1 MPFNPNMW
9 QFMQM
14 LKQNPNPQQ
23 LVMQILEQQAGSS
36 PMYANILNLAKNGNT
51 AELEQIA
58 RNLCKEKGLDYD
70 KEFNSFKNGL
80 KR

>member
-14 LKQNPNPQQ
+14 LRQNPHPQQ
-23 LVMQILEQQAGSS
+23 LVMQILEQQASSS

-80 KR
+80 KH

>member
-1 MPFNPNMW
+1 MPFNVD
-9 QFMQM
+9 FMQLM
-14 LKQNPNPQQ
+14 QMVRQNPNPQQ
-23 LVMQILEQQAGSS
+23 FVMQILEQQASSS
-36 PMYANILNLAKNGNT
+36 PLYANILNLAKNGNT

-70 KEFNSFKNGL
+70 KEFNSFRNGL

>member
-1 MPFNPNMW
+1 MPFNSNMW
-9 QFMQM
+9 QLMQM
-14 LKQNPNPQQ
+14 LRQNPNPQQ
-23 LVMQILEQQAGSS
+23 LVMQILEQQASSS

>member
-14 LKQNPNPQQ
+14 LRQNPNPQQ
-23 LVMQILEQQAGSS
+23 LVMQILEQRASSS

-70 KEFNSFKNGL
+70 TEFNSFKNGL

>member
-1 MPFNPNMW
+1 MPFNVDLM
-9 QFMQM
+9 QLMQM
-14 LKQNPNPQQ
+14 VRQNPNPQQ
-23 LVMQILEQQAGSS
+23 FVMQILEQQASSS
-36 PMYANILNLAKNGNT
+36 PLYANILNLAKNGNT

-70 KEFNSFKNGL
+70 KEFNSFRNGL

>member
-1 MPFNPNMW
+1 MPFNGNI
-9 QFMQM
+9 MQLLQM
-14 LKQNPNPQQ
+14 VRQNPNPQQ
-23 LVMQILEQQAGSS
+23 FVMQILEQQASSS
-36 PMYANILNLAKNGNT
+36 PLYANILNLAKNGNT